1 MGEGAGSKLDLRAY
15 WRTVRKRW
23 PFVVLSMIVATVIAF
38 VYTYRQPKIY
48 EAACQVIIET
58 MAPQVLPGS
67 KDVVELGTGT
77 FWANKEFYET
87 QYRIIQST
95 TVGQRTGEKLGLQYD
110 PDYAPVVGTSHD
122 LTALGR
128 VIASQLTI
136 KPLKDSRLAL
146 ITVTDRKPQRAALIA
161 NTVADTYI
169 EYNLDYK
176 LEGARS
182 ADRK

>member
-1 MGEGAGSKLDLRAY
+1 MSLLPSQLRQHEASDKVCPVDFPADGGMSEVESTAPKVDFRQY

-23 PFVVLSMIVATVIAF
+23 PFIALAVIVGTVIAF
-38 VYTYRQPKIY
+38 VSTYRQPRIY
-48 EAACQVIIET
+48 EATCQIVIEP

-95 TVGQRTGEKLGLQYD
+95 TVGQRTAEKLGLQYD
-110 PDYAPVVGTSHD
+110 PDYAGVVGSSHD

-128 VIASQLTI
+128 TIAGQLSVR
-136 KPLKDSRLAL
+136 PLKDSRLAL
-146 ITVTDRKPQRAALIA
+146 ITVTD
-161 NTVADTYI
+161 T
-169 EYNLDYK
+169 
-176 LEGARS
+176 
-182 ADRK
+182 

>member
-1 MGEGAGSKLDLRAY
+1 MSPPPDLSASDLLGEASGSKIDFRSY

-48 EAACQVIIET
+48 EATCQVIIDP

-95 TVGQRTGEKLGLQYD
+95 SVGQRTAEKLGLQYD
-110 PDYAPVVGTSHD
+110 PDYVGFAGPSHD

-128 VIASQLTI
+128 ALAGQLSV

-146 ITVTDRKPQRAALIA
+146 ITVADSKPQ
-161 NTVADTYI
+161 
-169 EYNLDYK
+169 
-176 LEGARS
+176 
-182 ADRK
+182 